1 MNPPA
6 VKILRSTRRKRTIQ
20 ARQVNGELFIY
31 LPSGMSASEEK
42 KWIDRMTKKFEQQQQ
57 RKEMNSD
64 DVLSKRAQMLNKKFF
79 DETLVFSIRF
89 VTNQRTRFG
98 SCTSVDRSIR
108 ISERITKMPRWV
120 QDYVILHELAHLVY
134 PDHSRSFWSKVNQY
148 KYAERAK
155 GYLIAVGMGSDEE
168 PLEDR

>member
-1 MNPPA
+1 MNPSA

-42 KWIDRMTKKFEQQQQ
+42 KWIDRMTIKFEQQQR

-79 DETLVFSIRF
+79 DGMLVFSIRF

-108 ISERITKMPRWV
+108 ISERVMKMPRWV

-148 KYAERAK
+148 TYAERAK

-168 PLEDR
+168 PLKDR